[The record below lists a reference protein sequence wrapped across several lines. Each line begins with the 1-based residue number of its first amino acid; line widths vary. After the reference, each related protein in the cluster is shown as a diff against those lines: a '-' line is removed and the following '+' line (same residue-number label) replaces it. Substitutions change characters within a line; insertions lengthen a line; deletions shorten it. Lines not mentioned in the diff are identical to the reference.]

1 MSEEDVRDGLRGA
14 VAAEPPLVFDPD
26 ELMETARRQ
35 TKRRRALVSVGVA
48 TTVVA
53 VAAVA
58 MPFALGIPKGDGGVA
73 VGGRPVTSTTTPTTT
88 PTAPAIG
95 LTTADPGDIEWPPP
109 GIEPAHH
116 TAAEL
121 RQRGKA
127 MQAHLTTTFASV
139 VPEASGVEVAPFGG
153 ESAGSVSE
161 GQTYLNAFTRFTLA
175 GTPYAVDVQ
184 AVAPGAG
191 PSPEEQC
198 GERNDC
204 EVQELPDGSWLLIT
218 DESEDRMR
226 IASVVHF
233 RNTGAVV
240 RATGYNYDPTSQ
252 TTVQYAPAVPVTIE
266 QLTALATD
274 PELHL

>member
-14 VAAEPPLVFDPD
+14 VATEPPLVFDPD

-58 MPFALGIPKGDGGVA
+58 VPFALGIPRGGDGVV
-73 VGGRPVTSTTTPTTT
+73 VGSPPVTSTTTTLATTT
-88 PTAPAIG
+88 PTM
-95 LTTADPGDIEWPPP
+95 PGPEDVEWPPP
-109 GIEPAHH
+109 GIEPAHY

-121 RQRGKA
+121 AQRGKE
-127 MQAHLTTTFASV
+127 MQAHLATAFASV
-139 VPEASGVEVAPFGG
+139 APEATGVEVQQFGG
-153 ESAGSVSE
+153 ESEGAVSD
-161 GQTYLNAFTRFTLA
+161 GQTYLNAFTRFTVR
-175 GTPYAVDVQ
+175 GTPYAVDIQ
-184 AVAPGAG
+184 AVAPGAAM
-191 PSPEEQC
+191 SPEERC
-198 GERNDC
+198 GEPGAC

-218 DESEDRMR
+218 DESQGQAR
-226 IASVVHF
+226 IASVLHY

-240 RATGYNYDPTSQ
+240 RATGYNYDPTS
-252 TTVQYAPAVPVTIE
+252 TKVTYARAVPLTIE